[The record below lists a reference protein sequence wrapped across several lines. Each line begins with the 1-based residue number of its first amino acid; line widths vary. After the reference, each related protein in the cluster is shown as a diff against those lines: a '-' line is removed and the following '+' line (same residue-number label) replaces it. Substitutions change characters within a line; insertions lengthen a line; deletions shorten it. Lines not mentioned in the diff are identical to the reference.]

1 MDLAQRFRDLTMS
14 TRRAAPQLAPPPER
28 REPPA
33 ISRADLLHG
42 WASAPECVEALA
54 WLAAEAESANATANR
69 LVGSAQGAWWLGYEA
84 ATRAAITEIKTW
96 RGQPASAPPARP
108 AQRKDT

>member
-1 MDLAQRFRDLTMS
+1 MS